1 MRDIII
7 VNKDDNGRLTMVF
20 YPGTTVERKA
30 GVSGKQFL
38 NGLFMGNSGIMMQQ
52 LNELTGIKT
61 PTVQNWVSRGF
72 LQRPVNKR
80 YSKNATARI
89 FIINALRNVMTLEDI
104 KKLLIF
110 VNGNPENPVDDI
122 IPESRL
128 YGYFCEI
135 IENENF
141 SFKRVNQ
148 LIDQLLTSYE
158 EKLSHAKERLRIAL
172 EIICINFLANELFTR
187 SQALIATI
195 EQKNIFGECM

>member
-1 MRDIII
+1 M
-7 VNKDDNGRLTMVF
+7 TF

-30 GVSGKQFL
+30 GVNGKQFL

-61 PTVQNWVSRGF
+61 PTVQNWVARGF

-89 FIINALRNVMTLEDI
+89 FIINTLRNTMTLEEI

-110 VNGNPENPVDDI
+110 VNGNPENVDDDI
-122 IPESRL
+122 IPESKL

-148 LIDQLLTSYE
+148 LIDELLACYN
-158 EKLSHAKERLRIAL
+158 EKLSQAKERLRTAL
-172 EIICINFLANELFTR
+172 EIICVNFLANDLLTR
-187 SQALIATI
+187 SQDLLVNV
-195 EQKNIFGECM
+195 EQKNIFGERM